1 MKKLPKQNLNDLF
14 AAISAQQALY
24 LPADDAAGQAQFT
37 LWHDGMTLSGRHNTA
52 RSAAETHS
60 TRVRSFSTP
69 RKSSMENSSVM
80 RRRA

>member
-37 LWHDGMTLSGRHNTA
+37 LWHDGMTLS
-52 RSAAETHS
+52 
-60 TRVRSFSTP
+60 
-69 RKSSMENSSVM
+69 
-80 RRRA
+80 RRAQYRALGKGPLFSAGGESCRFPARGKSH

>member
-37 LWHDGMTLSGRHNTA
+37 LWRDGMTLSRRHNTA
-52 RSAAETHS
+52 RSAKDL
-60 TRVRSFSTP
+60 FF
-69 RKSSMENSSVM
+69 
-80 RRRA
+80 RRWKIWQVSGARESN